1 MPKFIYIAYNQKG
14 DLVEGE
20 METSAKNIVLDYM
33 QKHDLFPVSIQEKK
47 KRKDGVGISFFE
59 SISVMDRIMFAR
71 NMALMMRAGISIS
84 EATDIMLDDAQKPAL
99 KKVLMHIKLQLER
112 GSQLSDALAAFP
124 RHFSKIFIS
133 LLKSGE
139 ASGNMENA
147 LMQIAAQLK
156 KESDLR
162 KKIRSAMAYP
172 AILITAS
179 FGVMLLLTIVVLPK
193 VSKIFSQSHVELPFI
208 TRMLLGFSDF
218 IINQWPIAISLT
230 ALFVAALYVIRKS
243 ESGKLLMN
251 AIARKT
257 PIVNTLMQ
265 KIVLARFTSVLYS
278 LLKAGVPII
287 KALEITA
294 EAVGNALYRR
304 VILRMTQEE
313 IARGIS
319 FGMALKRRPDYFPR
333 LTTSMIVVGER
344 SGNLE
349 NMLDNLSQ
357 FYEDQVDDTLK
368 TLVTVLEPALLLG
381 VGLMVG
387 TLALSIIIPI
397 YQLIQTVH

>member
-1 MPKFIYIAYNQKG
+1 MPKYIYIAYNQKG

-20 METSAKNIVLDYM
+20 METPTQNIVLDYM

-47 KRKDGVGISFFE
+47 KGKAGRGISFFE

-84 EATDIMLDDAQKPAL
+84 EAIDIMLDDAQKPAL
-99 KKVLMHIKLQLER
+99 KKVLMHVKLQLER

-162 KKIRSAMAYP
+162 KKIRAAMAYP

-179 FGVMLLLTIVVLPK
+179 LGVMLLLTIVVLPK

-218 IINQWPIAISLT
+218 IINQWPIAIALT
-230 ALFVAALYVIRKS
+230 ALLVAALYMVRRS
-243 ESGKLLMN
+243 ESGRLIMN

-257 PIVNTLMQ
+257 PVVNTLIQ
-265 KIVLARFTSVLYS
+265 KIVLARFTSVLCS

-294 EAVGNALYRR
+294 DAVGNALYRR

-397 YQLIQTVH
+397 YQLIQTVR

>member
-1 MPKFIYIAYNQKG
+1 
-14 DLVEGE
+14 
-20 METSAKNIVLDYM
+20 
-33 QKHDLFPVSIQEKK
+33 
-47 KRKDGVGISFFE
+47 
-59 SISVMDRIMFAR
+59 MFAR

-84 EATDIMLDDAQKPAL
+84 EAIDIMLDDAQKPVL

-112 GSQLSDALAAFP
+112 GSQLSEALAAFP
-124 RHFSKIFIS
+124 RHFSRIFIS

-156 KESDLR
+156 KEDDLR

-172 AILITAS
+172 AILIAAS
-179 FGVMLLLTIVVLPK
+179 FGVMLLLSVVVLPK
-193 VSKIFSQSHVELPFI
+193 VSKIFSQSHVQLPFI
-208 TRMLLGFSDF
+208 TRILLGFSDF
-218 IINQWPIAISLT
+218 ITHQWPAAIALT
-230 ALFVAALYVIRKS
+230 ALSIAALYMVKKS
-243 ESGKLLMN
+243 ESGRLLIN

-257 PIVNTLMQ
+257 PVVNTLIQ

-287 KALEITA
+287 KALEITSD
-294 EAVGNALYRR
+294 AVGNALYRR

-387 TLALSIIIPI
+387 TLALSIIVPI
-397 YQLIQTVH
+397 YQLIQTVR

>member
-47 KRKDGVGISFFE
+47 KRKNGMGISFFE

-139 ASGNMENA
+139 ASGNMENS

-156 KESDLR
+156 KENDLR

-218 IINQWPIAISLT
+218 ITNQWPVAIALT

-257 PIVNTLMQ
+257 PVVNTLMQ
-265 KIVLARFTSVLYS
+265 KIVLARFTSVLCS

-287 KALEITA
+287 KALEITSD
-294 EAVGNALYRR
+294 AVGNALYRR
-304 VILRMTQEE
+304 VILRMTQDE

-349 NMLDNLSQ
+349 NMLENLSQ

-368 TLVTVLEPALLLG
+368 TLVTILEPALLLG